1 MSPNGVIEDAR
12 TFRLLPDAQRR
23 TTLINFVKAL
33 NAPDQKLVVFDL
45 LERRQIPRSLSSAEL
60 QVLASAAGVTQGVV
74 AEGFDEL
81 SDGTLSQLVK
91 VRPPAEGIDPVANV
105 AAQKTREEFQQRLA
119 AYPKPPLSTRG
130 ITGTVEKV
138 TGRLNAL
145 NLGDPRRL
153 VLAQPPVYE
162 LLFLEAL
169 DDGQI
174 PGDDPAGIVDH
185 IVSHVDDEALVHLLR
200 GIVDAVLAANR
211 IELSD
216 DERDDIARLAMA
228 RGVDLG
234 SGRLAPSVLELV
246 EVRRRQGNVPR
257 YVDHYL
263 TLQEISAE
271 AVDES
276 IRQAMI
282 EYLVGLQLNMT
293 FAAVVNREFDEYFA
307 VAYTEARKQRAVSDD
322 PIDLA
327 RSGRR
332 AVTTLDFTIRRVGDR
347 MNTVVRPQAIRA
359 AGALFTIYIEG
370 EVMRMFD
377 LADALRLD
385 WHKGDFNV
393 SEGEVADLL
402 ERMDILS
409 RDRPTDAE
417 RGMHYRRVFNYGN
430 AELLSGT
437 LVNERFN
444 EQFDRLMYEVTR
456 FVNLQDRASNDP
468 RQISRAGVI
477 SAITSLQHNLSQYVT
492 GSAFKKIKG
501 LQSYL
506 NEAHDLLTSAPAA
519 ARFGG
524 IDRSVNTA
532 INEMGRKFLQVNLP
546 VEDLFEWAERGNDVF
561 NYIADF
567 QRGDLREEPFQNFL
581 DAAQQTILARA
592 AIDEADGGSPDRDYG
607 RDRRHR
613 HDEPASQNGH
623 GPTPAVIDDWDR

>member
-60 QVLASAAGVTQGVV
+60 QILASAAGVTRGVV

-81 SDGTLSQLVK
+81 SDGTISQLVK
-91 VRPPAEGIDPVANV
+91 VRPPAEGVDPVANV

-119 AYPKPPLSTRG
+119 AYPKPPLATRG

-145 NLGDPRRL
+145 NLGDARRL
-153 VLAQPPVYE
+153 VLSQPPVYE

-174 PGDDPAGIVDH
+174 AGDDAAGIVDH

-211 IELSD
+211 IELSE
-216 DERDDIARLAMA
+216 DERDDLARLAVA
-228 RGVDLG
+228 RGVNLG

-271 AVDES
+271 GVDES

-332 AVTTLDFTIRRVGDR
+332 SLRHPTHHSPRQRAHEHGGAPAGDPGRRRAVHGLRRGRDPADVRSRGRPQPRLAARRLRRVRGR
-347 MNTVVRPQAIRA
+347 GGRS
-359 AGALFTIYIEG
+359 AGADG
-370 EVMRMFD
+370 
-377 LADALRLD
+377 
-385 WHKGDFNV
+385 
-393 SEGEVADLL
+393 
-402 ERMDILS
+402 
-409 RDRPTDAE
+409 RPA
-417 RGMHYRRVFNYGN
+417 RR
-430 AELLSGT
+430 S
-437 LVNERFN
+437 
-444 EQFDRLMYEVTR
+444 
-456 FVNLQDRASNDP
+456 P
-468 RQISRAGVI
+468 RRTPSAGCAIAGSSTTATPSCSRAC
-477 SAITSLQHNLSQYVT
+477 SSTSDSTSSST
-492 GSAFKKIKG
+492 G
-501 LQSYL
+501 
-506 NEAHDLLTSAPAA
+506 
-519 ARFGG
+519 
-524 IDRSVNTA
+524 
-532 INEMGRKFLQVNLP
+532 
-546 VEDLFEWAERGNDVF
+546 
-561 NYIADF
+561 
-567 QRGDLREEPFQNFL
+567 
-581 DAAQQTILARA
+581 
-592 AIDEADGGSPDRDYG
+592 
-607 RDRRHR
+607 
-613 HDEPASQNGH
+613 
-623 GPTPAVIDDWDR
+623 

>member
-60 QVLASAAGVTQGVV
+60 QILASAAGVTRGVV

-81 SDGTLSQLVK
+81 SDGTISQLVK
-91 VRPPAEGIDPVANV
+91 VRPPAEGVDPVANV

-119 AYPKPPLSTRG
+119 AYPKPPLATRG

-145 NLGDPRRL
+145 NLGDARRL
-153 VLAQPPVYE
+153 VLSQPPVYE

-174 PGDDPAGIVDH
+174 AGDDAAGIVDH
-185 IVSHVDDEALVHLLR
+185 IVSHVDDEALVDLLR

-211 IELSD
+211 IELSE
-216 DERDDIARLAMA
+216 DERDDLARLAVA
-228 RGVDLG
+228 RGVNLG

-271 AVDES
+271 GVDES

-332 AVTTLDFTIRRVGDR
+332 SLTTPDFTIRRVSER
-347 MNTVVRPQAIRA
+347 MNTVVRPQAILA
-359 AGALFTIYIEG
+359 AGALYTVYVEG
-370 EVMRMFD
+370 EILRMFD
-377 LADALRLD
+377 LADALSLD
-385 WHKGDFNV
+385 WQRGGFDV

-402 ERMDILS
+402 ERMDVLS
-409 RDRPTDAE
+409 RDRPNDAE
-417 RGMHYRRVFNYGN
+417 RGMRYRRVFNYGD
-430 AELLSGT
+430 AELLSGM
-437 LVNERFN
+437 LVNERFD
-444 EQFDRLMYEVTR
+444 ELFDRLMYEVTR
-456 FVNLQDRASNDP
+456 FVNLQDRATNDP

-477 SAITSLQHNLSQYVT
+477 SAITSLQHNLSQFVT
-492 GSAFKKIKG
+492 GASFKKIKG
-501 LQSYL
+501 LQSHL
-506 NEAHDLLTSAPAA
+506 DEAHDLLTSAPVA
-519 ARFGG
+519 ARYGG
-524 IDRSVNTA
+524 VERSVMTA
-532 INEMGRKFLQVNLP
+532 IKEMGRQFLNVSLP
-546 VEDLFEWAERGNDVF
+546 VEDLFEVGRARQRLHLHRGVPPARRSPRGA
-561 NYIADF
+561 IPALPRRRPADDP
-567 QRGDLREEPFQNFL
+567 RPR
-581 DAAQQTILARA
+581 
-592 AIDEADGGSPDRDYG
+592 
-607 RDRRHR
+607 RDRRSR
-613 HDEPASQNGH
+613 RRLP
-623 GPTPAVIDDWDR
+623 GPRLRALNAGTAATSPRARTGTDPPPP